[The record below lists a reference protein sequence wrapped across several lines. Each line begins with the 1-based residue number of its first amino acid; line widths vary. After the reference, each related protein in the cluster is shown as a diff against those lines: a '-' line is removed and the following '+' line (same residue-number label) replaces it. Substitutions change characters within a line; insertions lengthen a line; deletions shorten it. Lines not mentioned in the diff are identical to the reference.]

1 MPALEPRPS
10 SAGVAGGA
18 AFGAA
23 FFTWIAG
30 ARILD
35 PTEIEWL
42 MKGDWVPHHF
52 GWHFFRVEPWHW
64 PLGTVTS
71 YYAPIGTS
79 IGLTDSIPLAAYALK
94 PFGPWLPTDF
104 QYLGLWLLLSFTLQ
118 GALAAR
124 LVGRW
129 VASPWVQFCGGALC
143 VLLPPLLARVGHAAL
158 CSHWLILWA
167 LLVVSRPAADRFTPV
182 GWAAL
187 GLAAGMV
194 QPYLSAMVLALLAAA
209 TLGGVGVSAVR
220 RTAAAAAAVGAT
232 VLGWWLSGMFILG
245 GESSFTE
252 GGLGYY
258 SMNLLAW
265 VAPMGWSAVL
275 PELSV
280 AGPGQ
285 EAEGFHYLGAG
296 VLAML
301 VLAAALAVIGWRRPR
316 TAEARLWTPLLV
328 AMCVAMAVFALSPT
342 VTLGSRVLVDLN
354 GAWSAPLSVFRSS
367 GRFAWPLAYLLV
379 ASAVVTLARRL
390 PVRTSQVVLTAAVI
404 VQLVDLHG
412 AHQARRGVARD
423 PAFHTADRR
432 FTSGRWSAIAP
443 RYRHVEL
450 VPPPQCGEAPI
461 PYEPAVRL
469 AATYG
474 LTVNAGVIARRDLAA
489 QRRYCREA
497 DAEIDAVRLRDD
509 TLYVVSPAAAEV
521 LRRGGGGRVVCGA
534 MDTVWICTTADA
546 HAGWAAEAR
555 FD

>member
-1 MPALEPRPS
+1 MPAVEPRPS
-10 SAGVAGGA
+10 SAAVGGGA

-23 FFTWIAG
+23 FFAWIAG

-35 PTEIEWL
+35 PTQIEWL

-64 PLGTVTS
+64 PPGTITG
-71 YYAPIGTS
+71 YYAPLGTS

-94 PFGPWLPTDF
+94 PIGQWLPGEF
-104 QYLGLWLLLSFTLQ
+104 QYLGLWLLLCFTLQ

-167 LLVVSRPAADRFTPV
+167 LLVVSRPAADRFRPV

-187 GLAAGMV
+187 CLAAGMV

-209 TLGGVGVSAVR
+209 TMGGHDVTAVR
-220 RTAAAAAAVGAT
+220 RAAAAAAAVGAT
-232 VLGWWLSGMFILG
+232 VLGWWLSGMFILS
-245 GESSFTE
+245 GESSLTE

-258 SMNLLAW
+258 SMNLLAL

-275 PELSV
+275 PELPV

-296 VLAML
+296 VLAL
-301 VLAAALAVIGWRRPR
+301 LAVAATTAMIARRQPPA
-316 TAEARLWTPLLV
+316 AETRLWSPVLV
-328 AMCVAMAVFALSPT
+328 AAGVAMALFAVSPT
-342 VTLGSRVLVDLN
+342 VTVGSRVLVDLN
-354 GAWSAPLSVFRSS
+354 GPWSAPLSVFRSS

-379 ASAVVTLARRL
+379 VAAVVTVARRL
-390 PVRTSQVVLTAAVI
+390 PLRAGQVVLAAAVI

-412 AHQARRGVARD
+412 AHEARRRVARD
-423 PAFHTADRR
+423 PAFHSGDRR

-443 RYRHVEL
+443 RYRHIEL
-450 VPPPQCGEAPI
+450 VPPPQCGETPI

-474 LTVNAGVIARRDLAA
+474 LTVNAGVVARRDLVA

-509 TLYVVSPAAAEV
+509 TLYVVSPAAADV
-521 LRRGGGGRVVCGA
+521 LGRVGGDRVACGA
-534 MDTVWICTTADA
+534 LDSVWICTTAGA
-546 HAGWAAEAR
+546 HAGWAAQAR